1 MLRFSFAG
9 FSNQTASNF
18 YKPEK
23 SISEIWPYFSTAVL
37 DNLRPERSRLKGVQH
52 ECCSRSTKMSSECI
66 LSKLDSERE
75 ILKYDTFEY
84 QITTT
89 GKN

>member
-37 DNLRPERSRLKGVQH
+37 DNEWLVYKFVKSYEQ
-52 ECCSRSTKMSSECI
+52 TKFI
-66 LSKLDSERE
+66 N
-75 ILKYDTFEY
+75 Y
-84 QITTT
+84 
-89 GKN
+89 GKNIHFDIDGRFWKVL